1 MLSYYSAARRG
12 LVTRRTGLSG
22 NRPGL
27 EPGLNQPTDAALQH
41 IDLTDCDREPI
52 HIVGSI
58 QPHGFLLALALPDLT
73 VVQASANAPAAA
85 SAGATLD
92 GAFPELAALVRR
104 YLDGQARQDGATYLR
119 TVTLGAGSAR
129 QAYEVAAHQVGGL
142 VVLELEE
149 TDDLSGEA
157 GLDALTPRLR
167 AFVERLH
174 AARSVEDLCQ
184 LLAEDIRHVTGFD
197 RALVYRFDR
206 DWHGTVV
213 AEDGNG
219 VLPSYLDLRFPAS
232 DIPAQARELYRRNR
246 LRIIPDAGYMPVP
259 IRPSATPA
267 GKPLDL
273 SQSVLRSVS
282 PVHVEYMRN
291 MGTMA
296 SMSVS
301 ILVDGALWG
310 LVSCHN
316 RDPKRVPLQARNA
329 CDFLTQIF
337 ALQLAARERGAQAE
351 QRLALG
357 AVQARLLGYMAEEE
371 SFVDG
376 LLNHPDDVL
385 ALVNAAG
392 AAVVTADRCRLLGA
406 TPGEREV
413 RALSD
418 WLAHREDEEVFT
430 SEALSEIYPQAEAF
444 ADRASGVL
452 AISVS
457 KKYASY
463 VIWFRPE
470 VVRTVRWGGNPV
482 KAAQPDP
489 AGGPARLHPRKSFEI
504 WKETVKGRALPWSVP
519 EVEAANDLR
528 ASVLGIVLR
537 RAEELAAMSEELQRS
552 NKELEAFSYSVS
564 HDLRAPFR
572 HIVGYSNLLKT
583 REGANLSE
591 KGRHYVETII
601 EAAFSAGT
609 LVDNLLTFSQM
620 GRHALNKVS
629 GDLNGLVEEVRRK
642 VQRDVAASRIVRWEI
657 GSLGRVHAD
666 PVMLRLVIEN
676 LLSNAVKYTRD
687 RPEAVIEVGRLPPE
701 DSEAVFFVRDN
712 GVGFDMAYVDKLFGV
727 FQRLHRVE
735 EFEGTGI
742 GLANVRRIVERHG
755 GRTWAEGRP
764 GQGATFHF
772 TLPIR
777 EEAH

>member
-1 MLSYYSAARRG
+1 VHPVGWYDARAVLG
-12 LVTRRTGLSG
+12 GPVATEPS
-22 NRPGL
+22 L
-27 EPGLNQPTDAALQH
+27 EQQSDAAHQD
-41 IDLTDCDREPI
+41 IDLSACDREPI
-52 HIVGSI
+52 HIVGSV
-58 QPHGFLLALALPDLT
+58 QPHGFLLALDVPDLI

-85 SAGATLD
+85 TVGTALD
-92 GAFPELAALVRR
+92 VTFPELAALVRR
-104 YLDGQARQDGATYLR
+104 YLQGEAHQDGAVYLR
-119 TVTLGAGSAR
+119 TVTLGGGDPR
-129 QAYEVAAHQVGGL
+129 RAYEVAAHGIDGL

-149 TDDLSGEA
+149 TDSLSGDA

-167 AFVERLH
+167 AFVERLQ
-174 AARSVEDLCQ
+174 AARGVDELCQ
-184 LLAEDIRHVTGFD
+184 LLAQDVRHVTGFD

-206 DWHGTVV
+206 DWHGTVL

-219 VLPSYLDLRFPAS
+219 ALPSYLDLRFPAS

-246 LRIIPDAGYMPVP
+246 LRIIPDAGYVPVP
-259 IRPSATPA
+259 IRPASTPA

-337 ALQLAARERGAQAE
+337 ALQLSAKVRGEQAE

-357 AVQARLLGYMAEEE
+357 AVQSRLLGYMAEEE

-385 ALVNAAG
+385 ALVNASG

-406 TPGEREV
+406 TPSEREV
-413 RALSD
+413 RALYD
-418 WLAHREDEEVFT
+418 FLANRDGDEIVVT
-430 SEALSEIYPQAEAF
+430 EALSELLPRAEGF

-452 AISVS
+452 AISIS
-457 KKYASY
+457 KKYASF
-463 VIWFRPE
+463 VLWFRPE
-470 VVRTVRWGGNPV
+470 VVRTVKWGGNPV
-482 KAAQPDP
+482 KAVQPDP
-489 AGGPARLHPRKSFEI
+489 AGGPDRLHPRKSFEI
-504 WKETVKGRALPWSVP
+504 WKETVKGRSLPWSLP
-519 EVEAANDLR
+519 EIEAAKDLR

-572 HIVGYSNLLKT
+572 HIVGYSNLLKNK
-583 REGANLSE
+583 EGANLSD
-591 KGRHYVETII
+591 KGRHYLDTII

-629 GDLNGLVEEVRRK
+629 GDLNALVEEVRRK
-642 VQRDVAASRIVRWEI
+642 VMRDVAPDRTVRWEI
-657 GSLGRVHAD
+657 GPLGRAHAD

-676 LLSNAVKYTRD
+676 LLSNAVKYTRNK
-687 RPEAVIEVGRLPPE
+687 PEAVIEIGRLPPQ
-701 DSEAVFFVRDN
+701 DGEALFFVRDN
-712 GVGFDMAYVDKLFGV
+712 GAGFDMAYVDKLFGV

-755 GRTWAEGRP
+755 GRTWAEGAV
-764 GQGATFHF
+764 GTGATFHF

-777 EEAH
+777 EEA

>member
-1 MLSYYSAARRG
+1 MS
-12 LVTRRTGLSG
+12 
-22 NRPGL
+22 
-27 EPGLNQPTDAALQH
+27 QPSEQVQQRV
-41 IDLTDCDREPI
+41 DLTACDREPI
-52 HIVGSI
+52 HVVGSV
-58 QPHGFLLALALPDLT
+58 QPHGFLLVLDPPSLT
-73 VVQASANAPAAA
+73 VVQASANAPAEAVVGMA
-85 SAGATLD
+85 LD
-92 GAFPELAALVRR
+92 AVFPHLAAIVRR
-104 YLDGQARQDGATYLR
+104 HLDDAGQQTGAAYLR
-119 TVTLGAGSAR
+119 TVTLTSDAAR
-129 QAYEVAAHQVGGL
+129 LTYEVAAHRVDGL

-149 TDDLSGEA
+149 VDAAATDL
-157 GLDALTPRLR
+157 GLDVLTPRLR
-167 AFVERLH
+167 TFVERLH
-174 AARSVEDLCQ
+174 AARGVEELCQ
-184 LLAEDIRHVTGFD
+184 LVAEDIRAVTGLD

-206 DWHGTVV
+206 DWHGTVL

-219 VLPSYLDLRFPAS
+219 ALPSYLDLRFPAS

-246 LRIIPDAGYMPVP
+246 MRIIPDAGYAPVP
-259 IRPSATPA
+259 IRPAATPS

-301 ILVDGALWG
+301 ILIDGALWG
-310 LVSCHN
+310 LISCHN
-316 RDPKRVPLQARNA
+316 AEPKRVPLHARNA
-329 CDFLTQIF
+329 CDVLTQIF
-337 ALQLAARERGAQAE
+337 ALQLSARERGAQAE

-357 AVQARLLGYMAEEE
+357 QVQARLLGFMAEED

-376 LLNHPDDVL
+376 LLNHPDDVI

-392 AAVVTADRCRLLGA
+392 AAVVTADRCRLMGT
-406 TPGEREV
+406 TPDERDV
-413 RALSD
+413 RAMYD
-418 WLAHREDEEVFT
+418 WLSARGDTDEVYG
-430 SEALSEIYPQAEAF
+430 SEALSEAIPGAEAY
-444 ADRASGVL
+444 ADRASGLL
-452 AISVS
+452 AISIS

-463 VIWFRPE
+463 ILWFRPE
-470 VVRTVRWGGNPV
+470 VVRTVKWGGNPV
-482 KAAQPDP
+482 KPAVPDP
-489 AGGPARLHPRKSFEI
+489 QGGPDRLHPRKSFEI
-504 WKETVKGRALPWSVP
+504 WKETVQGRSLPWSVP
-519 EVEAANDLR
+519 EVEAAKDLR

-583 REGANLSE
+583 REGQNLSE
-591 KGRHYVETII
+591 KGRHYVDTII
-601 EAAFSAGT
+601 EAALSAGT

-620 GRHALNKVS
+620 GRHALNKNS
-629 GDLNGLVEEVRRK
+629 GEMNPLVDEVRRK
-642 VQRDVAASRIVRWEI
+642 VERDVAPGRAVRWEV
-657 GSLGRVHAD
+657 GALGRVYAD
-666 PVMLRLVIEN
+666 PFMLRLVIEN

-687 RPEAVIEVGRLPPE
+687 RPEAVIEIGRLPPQ
-701 DSEAVFFVRDN
+701 DGEAVFFVRDN

-755 GRTWAEGRP
+755 GRAWADGRL
-764 GQGATFHF
+764 GEGATFTF
-772 TLPIR
+772 TLPLR
-777 EEAH
+777 EEAR

>member
-1 MLSYYSAARRG
+1 LYQR
-12 LVTRRTGLSG
+12 
-22 NRPGL
+22 N
-27 EPGLNQPTDAALQH
+27 DAAQND
-41 IDLTDCDREPI
+41 IDLTACDREPI
-52 HIVGSI
+52 HVVGSV
-58 QPHGFLLALALPDLT
+58 QPHGFLLALDLPALRI
-73 VVQASANAPAAA
+73 VQASANAPAAA
-85 SAGATLD
+85 PVGATLD
-92 GAFPELAALVRR
+92 RAFPELAAVVRR
-104 YLDGQARQDGATYLR
+104 YLDGGRWNDGATYLR
-119 TVTLGAGSAR
+119 TVTLGSGSAR
-129 QAYEVAAHQVGGL
+129 QAYEVAAHRVDGL

-149 TDDLSGEA
+149 TADLSGDS

-206 DWHGTVV
+206 DWHGTVL

-246 LRIIPDAGYMPVP
+246 LRIIPDAGYDPVP
-259 IRPSATPA
+259 IRPALTPA
-267 GKPLDL
+267 GEPLDL

-282 PVHVEYMRN
+282 PVHIEYMRN

-301 ILVDGALWG
+301 ILVDDALWG

-316 RDPKRVPLQARNA
+316 RGPKRVPLQARNA

-337 ALQLAARERGAQAE
+337 ALQLSAKVRGEQAE

-376 LLNHPDDVL
+376 LMNHPDDVL
-385 ALVNAAG
+385 ALVNASG
-392 AAVVTADRCRLLGA
+392 AAVVTTDRCRLLGS
-406 TPGEREV
+406 TPSEREV
-413 RALSD
+413 RALYD
-418 WLAHREDEEVFT
+418 WLSTRGDVDDVFAT
-430 SEALSEIYPQAEAF
+430 DSLAEGFPRAEAI
-444 ADRASGVL
+444 ADCASGVL

-463 VIWFRPE
+463 ILWFRPE
-470 VVRTVRWGGNPV
+470 VVRTVKWGGNPV

-489 AGGPARLHPRKSFEI
+489 AGGPDRLHPRKSFET
-504 WKETVKGRALPWSVP
+504 WKETVKGRSLPWSVP
-519 EVEAANDLR
+519 EVEAAKDLR

-620 GRHALNKVS
+620 GRHSLNKVS
-629 GDLNGLVEEVRRK
+629 GDLNALVDEVRRK
-642 VQRDVAASRIVRWEI
+642 VERDVTPDRTVRWEI

-676 LLSNAVKYTRD
+676 LLSNAVKYTRGK
-687 RPEAVIEVGRLPPE
+687 PEAVIEVGRLPPQE
-701 DSEAVFFVRDN
+701 GEAVFFVRDN

-764 GQGATFHF
+764 GEGATFHF

-777 EEAH
+777 EEVH

>member
-1 MLSYYSAARRG
+1 MNQHSTAAR
-12 LVTRRTGLSG
+12 LS
-22 NRPGL
+22 L
-27 EPGLNQPTDAALQH
+27 
-41 IDLTDCDREPI
+41 DLTACDREPI
-52 HIVGSI
+52 HIVGSV
-58 QPHGFLLALALPDLT
+58 QPHGFLLALDAAGT
-73 VVQASANAPAAA
+73 IVQASTNAPASAA
-85 SAGATLD
+85 IGTRLGA
-92 GAFPELAALVRR
+92 AFPELDALVHR
-104 YLDGQARQDGATYLR
+104 YLDGGAIQDGATYLR
-119 TVTLGAGSAR
+119 TVALGSEEAR
-129 QAYEVAAHQVGGL
+129 LFYEVAAHRVDDL

-149 TDDLSGEA
+149 TDDASGNA

-174 AARSVEDLCQ
+174 AAGSVEDLCQ

-206 DWHGTVV
+206 DWHGTVL
-213 AEDGNG
+213 AESGNG

-246 LRIIPDAGYMPVP
+246 LRIIPDAGYRPVP
-259 IRPSATPA
+259 IRPGTTP
-267 GKPLDL
+267 GGRPLDL

-316 RDPKRVPLQARNA
+316 HDPKRVPLQARNA

-337 ALQLAARERGAQAE
+337 ALQLSAKVRGEQAE

-357 AVQARLLGYMAEEE
+357 QVQARLLAYMAEEE
-371 SFVDG
+371 SFIDG

-385 ALVNAAG
+385 ALVNASG
-392 AAVVTADRCRLLGA
+392 AAVVTADRCRLLGS
-406 TPGEREV
+406 TPPEREV
-413 RALSD
+413 RALYE
-418 WLAHREDEEVFT
+418 WL
-430 SEALSEIYPQAEAF
+430 SERGEADDVVATDALSEDFLRAGAI
-444 ADRASGVL
+444 ADRASGLL
-452 AISVS
+452 AISIS

-463 VIWFRPE
+463 VLWFRPE
-470 VVRTVRWGGNPV
+470 VVRTVKWGGNPV
-482 KAAQPDP
+482 KPAHPDP
-489 AGGPARLHPRKSFEI
+489 EGGPDRLHPRKSFEI
-504 WKETVKGRALPWSVP
+504 WKETVKGRSMPWSVP
-519 EVEAANDLR
+519 EVEAAKDLR

-572 HIVGYSNLLKT
+572 HIVGYSNLLKN
-583 REGANLSE
+583 REGANLSD

-642 VQRDVAASRIVRWEI
+642 VLRDVPPDRTVRWEI
-657 GSLGRVHAD
+657 GPLGRVHAD
-666 PVMLRLVIEN
+666 PVMLRLVLEN
-676 LLSNAVKYTRD
+676 LLSNAVKYTRG
-687 RPEAVIEVGRLPPE
+687 REPAVVAVERLPPQ
-701 DSEAVFFVRDN
+701 DHEAVFVVRDN
-712 GVGFDMAYVDKLFGV
+712 GVGFDMAYVEKLFGV

-755 GRTWAEGRP
+755 GRTWAEGEP
-764 GQGATFHF
+764 GRGARFYF
-772 TLPIR
+772 TLPLR
-777 EEAH
+777 EEA

>member
-1 MLSYYSAARRG
+1 MK
-12 LVTRRTGLSG
+12 
-22 NRPGL
+22 
-27 EPGLNQPTDAALQH
+27 QPSETTQRV
-41 IDLTDCDREPI
+41 DLTACDREPI
-52 HIVGSI
+52 HIVGSV
-58 QPHGFLLALALPDLT
+58 QPHGFLLTLDPASLVIAQ
-73 VVQASANAPAAA
+73 VSANAPGTAAV
-85 SAGATLD
+85 GTRLD
-92 GAFPELAALVRR
+92 AVLPELVALVRR
-104 YLDGQARQDGATYLR
+104 FLDDPPAEDGAHYLR
-119 TVTLGAGSAR
+119 TVTLGPAGASPT
-129 QAYEVAAHQVGGL
+129 YEVAAHRIDGL

-149 TDDLSGEA
+149 IADPSVEA

-167 AFVERLH
+167 AFVERLRN
-174 AARSVEDLCQ
+174 ARTIEDLCAIV
-184 LLAEDIRHVTGFD
+184 AEDIRHITGFD

-206 DWHGTVV
+206 DWHGTVL
-213 AEDGNG
+213 AESGNG
-219 VLPSYLDLRFPAS
+219 LLPSYLDLRFPAS

-246 LRIIPDAGYMPVP
+246 LRIIPDAGYAAVP
-259 IRPSATPA
+259 IRPSLTPA
-267 GKPLDL
+267 GRPLDL

-301 ILVDGALWG
+301 ILVDDALWG
-310 LVSCHN
+310 LISCHN
-316 RDPKRVPLQARNA
+316 HAPRRVPLQARNA

-337 ALQLAARERGAQAE
+337 ALQLSARERGAQAE
-351 QRLALG
+351 QRLSLG
-357 AVQARLLGYMAEEE
+357 AVQARLLGFMAEED

-376 LLNHPDDVL
+376 LLEHPDDVL
-385 ALVNAAG
+385 ALVNASG
-392 AAVVTADRCRLLGA
+392 AAIVTSDRCRLIGT
-406 TPGEREV
+406 TPSEEGV
-413 RALSD
+413 RALAE
-418 WLAHREDEEVFT
+418 WLSSQTDEAEVFVT
-430 SEALSEIYPQAEAF
+430 EAVSELLPAAGAF

-463 VIWFRPE
+463 ILWFRPE
-470 VVRTVRWGGNPV
+470 VVRTVKWGGNPV
-482 KAAQPDP
+482 KPATADP
-489 AGGPARLHPRKSFEI
+489 AGGPDRLHPRKSFEI
-504 WKETVKGRALPWSVP
+504 WKETVKGRSLPWSGP
-519 EVEAANDLR
+519 EVEAAKDLR

-537 RAEELAAMSEELQRS
+537 RAEELASLSEELQRS

-620 GRHALNKVS
+620 GRNALNRVP
-629 GDLNGLVEEVRRK
+629 GDMNALTEEVRRK
-642 VQRDVAASRIVRWEI
+642 VMRDVSPERSVRWEI
-657 GSLGRVHAD
+657 GPLGRAYAD
-666 PVMLRLVIEN
+666 PFMLRLVIEN
-676 LLSNAVKYTRD
+676 LLSNALKYSRD
-687 RPEAVIEVGRLPPE
+687 RPEAVIAIGRLPPK
-701 DSEAVFFVRDN
+701 DGEAVFFVRDN

-735 EFEGTGI
+735 DFEGTGI

-755 GRTWAEGRP
+755 GRTWAEGRL
-764 GQGATFHF
+764 GEGATFHF
-772 TLPIR
+772 TLPLR
-777 EEAH
+777 GEAL

>member
-1 MLSYYSAARRG
+1 M
-12 LVTRRTGLSG
+12 
-22 NRPGL
+22 
-27 EPGLNQPTDAALQH
+27 
-41 IDLTDCDREPI
+41 
-52 HIVGSI
+52 GSV
-58 QPHGFLLALALPDLT
+58 QPHGFLLAVDVSALT
-73 VVQASANAPAAA
+73 IVQASANASTIAQVGTALEGSYP
-85 SAGATLD
+85 D
-92 GAFPELAALVRR
+92 LAVLVRR
-104 YLDGQARQDGATYLR
+104 YLDGGSNQDGATYLR
-119 TVTLGAGSAR
+119 TVTLGSGPTR
-129 QAYEVAAHQVGGL
+129 QAYEVAAHRVDDL
-142 VVLELEE
+142 VVLEMEE
-149 TDDLSGEA
+149 TDDLSGDA

-167 AFVERLH
+167 AFVARLH
-174 AARSVEDLCQ
+174 AAASVEDLCN
-184 LLAEDIRHVTGFD
+184 LLAEDIRHITGFD

-206 DWHGTVV
+206 DWHGTVL

-246 LRIIPDAGYMPVP
+246 LRIIPDAGYAPVP
-259 IRPSATPA
+259 IHPARTPA
-267 GKPLDL
+267 GRPLDL

-316 RDPKRVPLQARNA
+316 QKPKRVPLQARNA

-337 ALQLAARERGAQAE
+337 ALQLSAKVRGEQAE

-357 AVQARLLGYMAEEE
+357 AVQARLLGFMAEEE

-376 LLNHPDDVL
+376 LLNHSDDVL
-385 ALVNAAG
+385 ALVNASG
-392 AAVVTADRCRLLGA
+392 AAVVTTDRCRLLGS
-406 TPGEREV
+406 TPSESGV
-413 RALSD
+413 RALYD
-418 WLAHREDEEVFT
+418 WLSTHENDDDVFSTDALAEDF
-430 SEALSEIYPQAEAF
+430 PRAEAF
-444 ADRASGVL
+444 ADRASGLL

-463 VIWFRPE
+463 VLWFRPE
-470 VVRTVRWGGNPV
+470 VVRTVKWGGNPV

-489 AGGPARLHPRKSFEI
+489 TGGPDRLHPRKSFEI
-504 WKETVKGRALPWSVP
+504 WKETVKGRSLPWSIP
-519 EVEAANDLR
+519 EVEAAKDLR

-572 HIVGYSNLLKT
+572 HIVGYSNLLRN
-583 REGANLSE
+583 REGATLSDR
-591 KGRHYVETII
+591 GRHYVDTII

-620 GRHALNKVS
+620 GRHALNKVT

-642 VQRDVAASRIVRWEI
+642 VIRDVTPDRTVRWEV
-657 GSLGRVHAD
+657 GSLGRVFAD
-666 PVMLRLVIEN
+666 PFMLRLVIEN
-676 LLSNAVKYTRD
+676 LLSNALKYTRD
-687 RPEAVIEVGRLPPE
+687 KHEAVIEVGRLPPQ
-701 DSEAVFFVRDN
+701 DGEAVFFVRDN

-755 GRTWAEGRP
+755 GRTWAEGKP
-764 GQGATFHF
+764 GQGATFTF
-772 TLPIR
+772 TLPLR
-777 EEAH
+777 EEAN